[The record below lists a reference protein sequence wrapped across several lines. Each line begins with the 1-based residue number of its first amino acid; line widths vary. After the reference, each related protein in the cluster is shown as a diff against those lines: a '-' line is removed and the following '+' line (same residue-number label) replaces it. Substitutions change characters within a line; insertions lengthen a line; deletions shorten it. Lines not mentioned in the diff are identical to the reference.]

1 VIKRQHADA
10 QKAGLVADTPVLRHE
25 PQKLDLRV
33 RVLFEENLNTLIFPK
48 VKEFLFRVAKHSP
61 LEVAA
66 KVLASKNMHPQKWKD
81 YSFSQY
87 VDNKEIRYQDL
98 GTSFD
103 QTCGLEQTCDE
114 LILFYSVKDLE
125 QYVPPSED
133 LEMS

>member
-1 VIKRQHADA
+1 MRI
-10 QKAGLVADTPVLRHE
+10 
-25 PQKLDLRV
+25 
-33 RVLFEENLNTLIFPK
+33 LFEENLNTLIFPK

-66 KVLASKNMHPQKWKD
+66 KVLASKNLHAQKWTD

-98 GTSFD
+98 STAFD
-103 QTCGLEQTCDE
+103 QIMGPDQTSPLDE

-125 QYVPPSED
+125 QYVPLQQD
-133 LEMS
+133 DVRMA